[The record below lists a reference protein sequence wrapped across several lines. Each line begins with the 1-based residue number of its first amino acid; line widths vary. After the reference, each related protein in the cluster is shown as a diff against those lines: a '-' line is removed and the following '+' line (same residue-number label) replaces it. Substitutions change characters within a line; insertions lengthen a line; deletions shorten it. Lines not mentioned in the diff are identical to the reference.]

1 MPAHRLVVHT
11 ILALCLTGLAAC
23 QSPEAGT
30 READPPDPQTLVE
43 AALADAPLFSGIAV
57 ISRHGRIAGIA
68 VQGVA
73 DRETGRTVTPDTL
86 FSIASAGKMLTA
98 QAVDGLVQE
107 GRLGFDTPVADL
119 LPELADA
126 VPAQLT
132 VDHLLQHRSGFRI
145 ARTPDDAA
153 LDAVTGNH
161 DMFALYMTL
170 GLSSEGPADFR
181 YDNANFVLLGEIV
194 ARVSGQPYERAVQR
208 AVLADQ
214 GLETPVFQRP
224 AAGDDRSVAHPYM
237 PVDFQTWWN
246 SETTIRG
253 DSAADYVHPAPT
265 PAPTAGGGA
274 LASGPD
280 MARFVAAFAAGPV
293 GERLCGIVAATEAR
307 GYGRGCAVRAG
318 PYGRRYGHTGSTAG
332 VQARVF
338 AYPDRGYEIVILSN
352 HDGEAAPVFN
362 ALEARLFAP
371 ATPVDGA
378 GE

>member
-1 MPAHRLVVHT
+1 MSAHRPVAHIV
-11 ILALCLTGLAAC
+11 LALCLTGLAAC

-30 READPPDPQTLVE
+30 REASPPDTQALVE
-43 AALADAPLFSGIAV
+43 AVVADAPLFSGIAV
-57 ISRHGRIAGIA
+57 ISRQGRIAGIA

-73 DRETGRTVTPDTL
+73 DRETGRMVTPDTL

-98 QAVDGLVQE
+98 QAVDALVRE

-119 LPELADA
+119 LPELAHA
-126 VPAQLT
+126 VPAALT

-145 ARTPDDAA
+145 ARTPDDEA
-153 LDAVTGNH
+153 LDAVTDNH

-170 GLSSEGPADFR
+170 DLSSEGPAGFR

-194 ARVSGQPYERAVQR
+194 ARLSGEPYERLVQR

-224 AAGDDRSVAHPYM
+224 AAGRDRPVAQPYM

-253 DSAADYVHPAPT
+253 DRADDYVHTAPAT
-265 PAPTAGGGA
+265 APSAGGGA

-280 MARFVAAFAAGPV
+280 MARFVASFAASPV
-293 GERLCGIVAATEAR
+293 GERLCGIVTATGER

-338 AYPDRGYEIVILSN
+338 AYPDRGYEIVVLSN
-352 HDGEAAPVFN
+352 HDGEAAPVFD
-362 ALEARLFAP
+362 ALEARLFALAP
-371 ATPVDGA
+371 PVDGTS
-378 GE
+378 E